1 MPNLLDSRRRIK
13 SVKNTQ
19 QITKAMKMVSAAK
32 LKRAQDRV
40 VTARP
45 FANKMME
52 VLGGLADR
60 IDEDFHHPLLD
71 ARGDQRYL
79 MVLITADKGLCGAFN
94 TNLIKAA
101 QAFIVANPNKEV
113 EILAVGRKGRDFF
126 RRRGANLVGEYIGL
140 TGKGRV
146 EFSEALGVAR
156 DVVKRFTED
165 KTIDKAFVIYN
176 EFKSVMQQRV
186 VTEQL
191 LPVARQSHDVPP
203 ETYPNSLTQSQFVD
217 AVNANSRNR
226 LSQVERDQLV
236 SDLTSGAKTRAQ
248 VLKMLEDPAAGG
260 QPVTRV
266 DYIYEQPPGEI
277 FSRLLP
283 RLIETQIFRALLE
296 SIASEQGARM
306 TAMDSASKN
315 ARELIDSL
323 TLNMNRVRQ
332 AAITNEIIE
341 VVSGAAAL

>member
-1 MPNLLDSRRRIK
+1 MPNLLDIRRRIK

-45 FANKMME
+45 FANKMTE
-52 VLGGLADR
+52 VLTGLADHT
-60 IDEDFHHPLLD
+60 DENFHHPLLD
-71 ARGDQRYL
+71 ARGDERYL
-79 MVLITADKGLCGAFN
+79 LVLITADKGLCGAFN

-101 QAFIVANPNKEV
+101 QAFVVSNPGKQI

-126 RRRGANLVGEYIGL
+126 RRRGATLAGEYIGL

-146 EFSEALGVAR
+146 EFSEALEVAR
-156 DVVKRFTED
+156 DVIKRFTED
-165 KTIDKAFVIYN
+165 KEIDKAFIVYN

-186 VTEQL
+186 LIEQL
-191 LPVARQSHDVPP
+191 LPVSRQTEAAAEDQPSGQAI
-203 ETYPNSLTQSQFVD
+203 SL
-217 AVNANSRNR
+217 
-226 LSQVERDQLV
+226 
-236 SDLTSGAKTRAQ
+236 
-248 VLKMLEDPAAGG
+248 
-260 QPVTRV
+260 V

-277 FSRLLP
+277 FAKLLP

-296 SIASEQGARM
+296 SVASEHGARM

-323 TLNMNRVRQ
+323 TLNMNRIRQ

>member
-1 MPNLLDSRRRIK
+1 MPNLLDIRRRIK

-52 VLGGLADR
+52 VMSGLASR
-60 IDEDFHHPLLD
+60 TDENFHHPLLD
-71 ARGDQRYL
+71 PRGDKRYL
-79 MVLITADKGLCGAFN
+79 LVLVTADKGLCGAFN

-101 QAFIVANPNKEV
+101 QSFIRDHPDKHV
-113 EILAVGRKGRDFF
+113 EILAVGRKGRDFY
-126 RRRGANLVGEYIGL
+126 RRRTATMVGEYLGV

-146 EFSEALGVAR
+146 EFSEALEIAG
-156 DVVKRFTED
+156 DVIKRFSED
-165 KTIDKAFVIYN
+165 EGIDKVFVIYN
-176 EFKSVMQQRV
+176 EFKSVLSQRV

-191 LPVARQSHDVPP
+191 LPVARDDES
-203 ETYPNSLTQSQFVD
+203 
-217 AVNANSRNR
+217 
-226 LSQVERDQLV
+226 DQ
-236 SDLTSGAKTRAQ
+236 
-248 VLKMLEDPAAGG
+248 PAAAGET
-260 QPVTRV
+260 VNLV
-266 DYIYEQPPGEI
+266 DYIYEQEPAAI
-277 FSRLLP
+277 FAKLLP
-283 RLIETQIFRALLE
+283 RLVETQIFRALLE

-306 TAMDSASKN
+306 TAMDSASNN

-341 VVSGAAAL
+341 VVSGAAAQ

>member
-1 MPNLLDSRRRIK
+1 MPNLLDIRRRIK

-45 FANKMME
+45 FANKMQE
-52 VLGGLADR
+52 VLTGLADR
-60 IDEDFHHPLLD
+60 TDEDFHHPLLD
-71 ARGDQRYL
+71 ARGDERYL
-79 MVLITADKGLCGAFN
+79 LVLITADKGLCGAFN

-101 QAFIVANPNKEV
+101 QTFIRDNPGKQI
-113 EILAVGRKGRDFF
+113 EIMAVGRKGRDFF
-126 RRRGANLVGEYIGL
+126 RRRGANLIVEYIGV

-146 EFSEALGVAR
+146 DFSEALEIAR
-156 DVVKRFTED
+156 DVMKRFTDDEE
-165 KTIDKAFVIYN
+165 IDKAFIIYN
-176 EFKSVMQQRV
+176 EFKSVLQQRV

-191 LPVARQSHDVPP
+191 LPVSRQASTD
-203 ETYPNSLTQSQFVD
+203 T
-217 AVNANSRNR
+217 
-226 LSQVERDQLV
+226 
-236 SDLTSGAKTRAQ
+236 
-248 VLKMLEDPAAGG
+248 AAIAE
-260 QPVTRV
+260 QPVSLV
-266 DYIYEQPPGEI
+266 DYIYEQPPAEI
-277 FSRLLP
+277 FAKLLP

-341 VVSGAAAL
+341 VVSGAAAQ